1 MGQKVLVFESDPT
14 FAADL
19 RNELTKLGCSVQVVD
34 DGNAGLQQATS
45 ARPDLILLSIEL
57 PRMNG
62 FSVCNKL
69 KKDPSLKDVPLIIM
83 SSESSDETFEQHRKL
98 RTRAE
103 DYVHKPITFD
113 DLLARIQ
120 PFVALQSGNGG
131 AAAAEDYRAP
141 QETSAD
147 EAEAEHPTGHPPA
160 RTSDALEE
168 IDNGDIVIEE
178 MPSQLPGARRSTRP
192 PVAGDLVDHAE
203 HVNVNGTASLDAALR
218 AASEAPIPR
227 TSDRPARTS
236 SHAPAG
242 LNDGAAQLA
251 AGLQRDVEAAQA
263 KIRDLEEALEH
274 ARAEAASAAET
285 AGSVDTGEVERL
297 RKDNEDLKT
306 RLVAAG
312 TASAAGA
319 KGGVSSRDFL
329 DLREALNKKD
339 KEILSL
345 REGLAKKDKE
355 IVDVR
360 DKSLAFERLKA
371 DLDDKVLEQERELAE
386 RQDKVDSLQADK
398 EQAKKAGDDFKRRAE
413 RAQVETEAAK
423 KELAELRE
431 KQGAELAARVADIAT
446 LKEEHAQN
454 VEIERKAREASLA
467 EAEARRAREVEEAAT
482 EKQTALDEAQRA
494 AAEASAEAVGAREK
508 ALTGEHESKLA
519 TLHRAHQ
526 EEAQRLRT
534 EHEQKIEALGKQH
547 EEAAAQVASRHEAVL
562 VDLREELESE
572 RDGRVAEA
580 EAKGAAEIA
589 AVRAEA
595 AEKTAAAEREAAEKT
610 AAAEREAAEKTA
622 AAERDAAE
630 KIAAAERDAAEK
642 TAAFEKDFAEK
653 IAAVEKDAAEKIA
666 AAQAA
671 GAARAHA
678 AEEDAAQKIRAAE
691 EQGATRAEA
700 AEKDAAERIARA
712 EEQAAAAKT
721 TFDAQL
727 AGLEDDLAA
736 TRSKASTYETRV
748 TELEAAF
755 ASTSEAKNG
764 FERDLEAAKQRV
776 AILEADLAATRYSLD
791 ETKGHLVT
799 QTNRLDKATTKI
811 DADKTSLDRAK
822 DALAVALSQIEEAE
836 SRTA

>member
-83 SSESSDETFEQHRKL
+83 SSESSEETFEQHRKL

-120 PFVALQSGNGG
+120 PFVPLQSGNGG
-131 AAAAEDYRAP
+131 AAAEDYRAP

-147 EAEAEHPTGHPPA
+147 EAEADHLTGHPPA
-160 RTSDALEE
+160 RSSDAPEE

-178 MPSQLPGARRSTRP
+178 MPSQRPGARRSALP
-192 PVAGDLVDHAE
+192 PVAGDLVE
-203 HVNVNGTASLDAALR
+203 RVNGTASLDAALR
-218 AASEAPIPR
+218 AVSEAPIPR
-227 TSDRPARTS
+227 TSDRPARISTRPP
-236 SHAPAG
+236 PAD
-242 LNDGAAQLA
+242 DGAAQLA
-251 AGLQRDVEAAQA
+251 AGLQRDVEAAQT
-263 KIRDLEEALEH
+263 KIRDLEEALDH
-274 ARAEAASAAET
+274 ARAEAASAAEN

-312 TASAAGA
+312 TAGAAGA
-319 KGGVSSRDFL
+319 KGGMSSRDFL

-339 KEILSL
+339 KETLSL
-345 REGLAKKDKE
+345 REVLAKKDKE

-398 EQAKKAGDDFKRRAE
+398 EQAKKAGEDFKRRAE
-413 RAQVETEAAK
+413 RALVETEAAK

-431 KQGAELAARVADIAT
+431 KQGAELAAREADIAT
-446 LKEEHAQN
+446 LKDEHAQN
-454 VEIERKAREASLA
+454 VEIERKAREDALA
-467 EAEARRAREVEEAAT
+467 EVEARRVRELEEAAA
-482 EKQTALDEAQRA
+482 EKQAALEEAQQIAAAA
-494 AAEASAEAVGAREK
+494 AAEATAAREK
-508 ALTGEHESKLA
+508 ALTGEHEAKLA

-526 EEAQRLRT
+526 DEAQRLRS
-534 EHEQKIEALGKQH
+534 EHQQKVEALGKQH
-547 EEAAAQVASRHEAVL
+547 EEAAAQVASKHEAGL

-580 EAKGAAEIA
+580 EARSAAELA

-595 AEKTAAAEREAAEKT
+595 AEKIAAVEREAFEKIAAAEREASEKT
-610 AAAEREAAEKTA
+610 AAAEREAS
-622 AAERDAAE
+622 
-630 KIAAAERDAAEK
+630 EK

-653 IAAVEKDAAEKIA
+653 IAALEKDAAEKIA

-671 GAARAHA
+671 GAARALA

-691 EQGATRAEA
+691 EHGATRTEA
-700 AEKDAAERIARA
+700 AERDAAERIARA

-721 TFDAQL
+721 ASDAQI

-755 ASTSEAKNG
+755 ASTTEAKSG

-811 DADKTSLDRAK
+811 EADKTSLDRAK